1 MNYVVD
7 QQLVLLVVMEEEV
20 SSIRKNLFHLEIYL
34 SKKRRPTCKSDL

>member
-20 SSIRKNLFHLEIYL
+20 SSIRKNLFHRAIYL
-34 SKKRRPTCKSDL
+34 SNKKKANL